1 MQEGE
6 NMKKSSEAKI
16 RAAAKYDKANTKSV
30 FLKLNI
36 KTDADILAYLETVG
50 NKQGYIK
57 ELIRNDMQTVDISA
71 EPQNRIIEGTFA
83 EGEDVI
89 VMVDGE
95 KYKRKV
101 RFSKKLLEPAITI
114 LSHQYRECDFE

>member
-1 MQEGE
+1 MATQAQL
-6 NMKKSSEAKI
+6 KAS
-16 RAAAKYDKANTKSV
+16 AKYDKANTKSI

-36 KTDADILAYLETVG
+36 KTDADVLRYLETVG

-57 ELIRNDMQTVDISA
+57 ELIRKDMNGSEAPAVPKNQ
-71 EPQNRIIEGTFA
+71 IIEGSF
-83 EGEDVI
+83 EVGKEVI

-101 RFSKKLLEPAITI
+101 RFSKKLLDPAITI
-114 LSHQYRECDFE
+114 LSHEYRESDFN